1 MCFNGFKLRA
11 RPASGYSGNSTVFLM
26 AQTGEPNPPRWSA
39 EESFL
44 ELLTDTLESMD
55 RGSRGQFLQRFFRA
69 MAQVEVTEAQSVE
82 LWDQAQTRKR
92 DLSESIGKR
101 VALQAALVDVLSS
114 TGQLRLPVLMEY
126 EDLRKLQI
134 NAATDPLTGLYNR
147 RFFDDYFEKELNR
160 SIRYSHK
167 LALVVFDLHRFKE
180 VNDRFGHPQGDALLQ
195 MAAVTLRK
203 SLRTS
208 DYAFRIGGDEF
219 AILLPQSD
227 TEQAATLSRRLRAA
241 YATSIEPLNLGVPL
255 ALDYGL
261 AVYPEDGELQEVLI
275 RVADE
280 RLYQLKNGMRVADR
294 APAPPPPPR
303 IAAPEPRPSVSEVK
317 PAAPEPKPVI
327 PEPKPRVAPPVPAPV
342 VPTSVVPVAPPTP
355 PAAPVTPPAGAV
367 TPPAPP
373 AAAAPEKILEV
384 KKAASEK
391 RRWERVSLASTHA
404 YALIGEGVEL
414 TARVLDLGYGGVA
427 LETSRPDDFGE
438 AFHAVLHVPILP
450 PVRVSLRRIYKLQ
463 GTSGQARI
471 GCSFVT

>member
-1 MCFNGFKLRA
+1 
-11 RPASGYSGNSTVFLM
+11 M
-26 AQTGEPNPPRWSA
+26 AQTGDPNPPRWSA

-44 ELLTDTLESMD
+44 ELLTDTLETLD
-55 RGSRGQFLQRFFRA
+55 RASRGQFLQRFFRSV
-69 MAQVEVTEAQSVE
+69 AQIEITETQS
-82 LWDQAQTRKR
+82 LDFWDQALARKR
-92 DLSESIGKR
+92 ELSESIGKR
-101 VALQAALVDVLSS
+101 VALQAALVDVLASA
-114 TGQLRLPVLMEY
+114 GQLRLPILMEY

-134 NAATDPLTGLYNR
+134 NATTDPLTGLYNR

-160 SIRYSHK
+160 SIRYTHK

-195 MAAVTLRK
+195 MAAATLRK

-219 AILLPQSD
+219 ALLLPQSD

-241 YATSIEPLNLGVPL
+241 YASSIEPLDLRIPL

-280 RLYQLKNGMRVADR
+280 RLYQLKNGTRVSPP
-294 APAPPPPPR
+294 APA
-303 IAAPEPRPSVSEVK
+303 AGTSSRPAV
-317 PAAPEPKPVI
+317 PEPKQKVG
-327 PEPKPRVAPPVPAPV
+327 
-342 VPTSVVPVAPPTP
+342 P
-355 PAAPVTPPAGAV
+355 PAAPSVEPPQIAD
-367 TPPAPP
+367 
-373 AAAAPEKILEV
+373 V
-384 KKAASEK
+384 KKTGTEQ
-391 RRWERVSLASTHA
+391 RRWERVSLANTHA
-404 YALIGEGVEL
+404 YALIGEGVER

-427 LETSRPDDFGE
+427 LETSRPDEFSE

-450 PVRVSLRRIYKLQ
+450 PVRVSLHRVYQKP
-463 GTSGQARI
+463 GSSGATRI